1 MPQRLP
7 IIVFALVMAAI
18 PFIPGM
24 PPFWIV
30 LLDNIGL
37 SALVVG
43 TVEAFSSFHAS
54 NFKEVIVFTLII
66 PVLLLRSLAAPAV
79 EEEKD

>member
-1 MPQRLP
+1 LTA
-7 IIVFALVMAAI
+7 VA
-18 PFIPGM
+18 
-24 PPFWIV
+24 
-30 LLDNIGL
+30 
-37 SALVVG
+37 ALVVG
-43 TVEAFSSFHAS
+43 SVEAFSSFYAS

>member
-1 MPQRLP
+1 MAMTQRLLP
-7 IIVFALVMAAI
+7 ISVFALLLAAI

-30 LLDNIGL
+30 LLNTIGL
-37 SALVVG
+37 AALVAMGLV
-43 TVEAFSSFHAS
+43 
-54 NFKEVIVFTLII
+54 
-66 PVLLLRSLAAPAV
+66 LRSLAAPAV

>member
-1 MPQRLP
+1 MRERWPVLL
-7 IIVFALVMAAI
+7 FALAMGAI
-18 PFIPGM
+18 PLVPGL

-37 SALVVG
+37 
-43 TVEAFSSFHAS
+43 
-54 NFKEVIVFTLII
+54 
-66 PVLLLRSLAAPAV
+66 AAPAV